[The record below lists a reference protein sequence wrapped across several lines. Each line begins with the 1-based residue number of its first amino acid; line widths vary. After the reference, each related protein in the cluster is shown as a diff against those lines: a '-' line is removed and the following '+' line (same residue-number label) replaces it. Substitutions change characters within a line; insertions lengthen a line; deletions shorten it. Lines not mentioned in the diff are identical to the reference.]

1 MGERKMTKK
10 EYSKLLDI
18 AKDRIYAVESRGD
31 LETRDNDSEDF
42 IETSVSSIKDI
53 LIAAYE
59 LGKQSK

>member
-1 MGERKMTKK
+1 MTKK
-10 EYSKLLDI
+10 EYSKLLAI
-18 AKDRIYAVESRGD
+18 AKDRIYTVESRGD

-42 IETSVSSIKDI
+42 IEVSVSSIKDI